1 MPSQK
6 GPLQPS
12 KAPSIP
18 PLSFPCPCTCTS
30 HGGAQWLLS
39 VPSPYLVLSS
49 QGSST
54 LAVLS
59 SISLCLP
66 GWLLQILLISH
77 HPPLPL
83 ISKWAA
89 TELPLGLCGSATYFD
104 THAGKTPFH
113 TTEKQLNLFS
123 NVRQY
128 SPWISAISNICWVF
142 TRLQLSG

>member
-1 MPSQK
+1 MVMPSQK

-18 PLSFPCPCTCTS
+18 PMSSPALAPAPATVEPSGFSLFLHRTWFFPVK
-30 HGGAQWLLS
+30 GLLRLLS
-39 VPSPYLVLSS
+39 CPLFLSVCLVDSCRFFSS
-49 QGSST
+49 H
-54 LAVLS
+54 
-59 SISLCLP
+59 I
-66 GWLLQILLISH
+66 I
-77 HPPLPL
+77 PPLPL

-113 TTEKQLNLFS
+113 TIEKQLNLFS

-128 SPWISAISNICWVF
+128 SPWISAISNIC
-142 TRLQLSG
+142 